1 MLSHPLRDKLK
12 ELRLSGMLETM
23 QAREELADQQR
34 LSPTEFLALLLE
46 DEIERRRQGTLVRAE
61 KAAGFE
67 SPKRLSQFDFA
78 AVPTLSRNLVMQMA
92 SCQFIIR
99 HENWL
104 ISGPTGV
111 GKSHLST
118 AIGYEAIKQ
127 GMRVISGSTHHLV
140 ADLIGSRMDSSYAR
154 RLQRLVNCDLLVLDD
169 FGLRPFTPSGAEEI
183 YEIIRRRYEHG
194 SILLTS
200 NRAPEEWPGVFGD
213 GLLAS
218 AALDRLTHHAHVTC
232 IEADSFRQR
241 QRRSGALSGQESV
254 SPTEPPHDDKKGVF
268 NAKNS

>member
-12 ELRLSGMLETM
+12 ELKLSGMLETM

-46 DEIERRRQGTLVRAE
+46 DEIERRRQSALARAE

-67 SPKRLSQFDFA
+67 SQKRLSQFDFA
-78 AVPTLSRNLVMQMA
+78 AVPTLSRSVVMQMA
-92 SCQFIIR
+92 SCQFIVR

-127 GMRVISGSTHHLV
+127 GMRVVSGSAHHLV
-140 ADLIGSRMDSSYAR
+140 ADLIGSRMDPSYER
-154 RLQRLVNCDLLVLDD
+154 RLQRLVNCDLLILDD
-169 FGLRPFTPSGAEEI
+169 FGLRAFTPSGAEEM
-183 YEIIRRRYEHG
+183 YELIRRRYEKG

-200 NRAPEEWPGVFGD
+200 NRAPEEWPGLFGD

-218 AALDRLTHHAHVTC
+218 AALDRLTHHAHITC
-232 IEADSFRQR
+232 IETQSYRQR
-241 QRRSGALSGQESV
+241 QRRKIQAGG
-254 SPTEPPHDDKKGVF
+254 SPADSSAEVTQQAQSEGGE
-268 NAKNS
+268 NAS